1 MIKLAFNH
9 THMNI
14 SFRFGFVYRKN
25 EIPIA
30 NTLLAPR
37 LFDITVDIRVH
48 GNCYVIKMHPISD
61 QVSIKTN
68 RYRLGDRS
76 ICC

>member
-48 GNCYVIKMHPISD
+48 GNCYVIKMHPIPD

-68 RYRLGDRS
+68 RYRSSDRS
-76 ICC
+76 IRC